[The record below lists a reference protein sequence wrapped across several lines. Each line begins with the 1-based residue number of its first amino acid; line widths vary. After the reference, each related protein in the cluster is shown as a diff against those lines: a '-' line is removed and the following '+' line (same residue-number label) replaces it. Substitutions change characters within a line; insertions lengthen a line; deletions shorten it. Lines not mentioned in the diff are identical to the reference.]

1 MSCSIAIINSAMN
14 LLLANTSVLTVSNI
28 NATENGGVYECAV
41 LNDAGFA
48 VVRSMLYVRPL
59 IVEQPQEI
67 RSTNSSQ
74 ETLTCRAESFPY
86 PQYQWQ
92 KYDTGNQSF
101 QSLSNQTGVDLMF
114 NLQYNDFG
122 DYRCMV
128 TTPIINVVIY
138 SDNATVHGKC
148 ITMICCIIMIM
159 ISCLAVSPLGSVMAT
174 PLTIANDEGMDSVF
188 TCSGEGGP
196 NNAFAWTYPRV
207 STTNVIANQPVL
219 NLTTTASAGG
229 TYTCTVSNQAGNE
242 SQSVTLNGT
251 VRLKSVQE
259 CSLLYLFYL
268 VSSIQ

>member
-1 MSCSIAIINSAMN
+1 MSCSVAIINSAMN

-59 IVEQPQEI
+59 IVEQPQQI

-92 KYDTGNQSF
+92 KYNTTAQSF

-251 VRLKSVQE
+251 VRLKSA
-259 CSLLYLFYL
+259 L
-268 VSSIQ
+268 